1 MILGTRATSLYLQ
14 REILL
19 VGQLY
24 ASWPTRTYSVQIPPT
39 KKTSRPTLGS
49 QLQVMSQPSSSNFRD
64 LQLLSTRLSLPL
76 CISPLNPSNLEGR
89 SMFLAAPISSNT
101 FTATPLLRLL
111 GRSAP
116 LLLSAN
122 AQVVVVRR
130 WKVTYTSP
138 NIGRSRKRAADSD
151 STRRTTSRTQD
162 PLLVHY
168 RKTYYTYIKV
178 RRLCGSRFQLRVR
191 QDS

>member
-138 NIGRSRKRAADSD
+138 NIGRSRLWSRMHIIPTQRVSNDNG
-151 STRRTTSRTQD
+151 STVENPGPTQRQCYSQNTPVAQPTT
-162 PLLVHY
+162 
-168 RKTYYTYIKV
+168 
-178 RRLCGSRFQLRVR
+178 
-191 QDS
+191 